1 LNCRQPVSPCEHGRE
16 LAPSSLVPEPN
27 RCALGK
33 TGEDLA
39 CAELCRRG
47 YAILDRRF
55 RTRDGE
61 IDIVARDGAVL
72 VFVEVKT
79 RRSLRFGLPRAAVT
93 LRKQHRMA
101 RMAAAY
107 LARRHPRAWSCRFDV
122 VEITLDRD
130 GAPRIEV
137 LRSAFDGSRAGPGPR

>member
-1 LNCRQPVSPCEHGRE
+1 VPV
-16 LAPSSLVPEPN
+16 PN

-39 CAELCRRG
+39 CAELRRRG

-61 IDIVARDGAVL
+61 IDIVARDGSVL

-93 LRKQHRMA
+93 ADKQHRIA

-107 LARRHPRAWSCRFDV
+107 LARRRPRAWSCRFDV

-130 GAPRIEV
+130 GTPRIDI
-137 LRSAFDGSRAGPGPR
+137 LTGAFDGWRGTPTRS

>member
-1 LNCRQPVSPCEHGRE
+1 MPASDL
-16 LAPSSLVPEPN
+16 
-27 RCALGK
+27 CAIGK
-33 TGEDLA
+33 TGEDHA

-61 IDIVARDGAVL
+61 IDIVALDGSVL

-79 RRSLRFGLPRAAVT
+79 RRSLRFGPPRAAVT
-93 LRKQHRMA
+93 VRKQHRMT

-122 VEITLDRD
+122 VEIMLDRD
-130 GAPRIEV
+130 GTPRVEI
-137 LRSAFDGSRAGPGPR
+137 LAGAFDGCLAGPGPR

>member
-1 LNCRQPVSPCEHGRE
+1 MPTSDL
-16 LAPSSLVPEPN
+16 
-27 RCALGK
+27 CAIGK

-47 YAILDRRF
+47 YAILVRRF

-61 IDIVARDGAVL
+61 IDIVARDGDVL

-93 LRKQHRMA
+93 ERKQHRMV
-101 RMAAAY
+101 RMAATY

-130 GAPRIEV
+130 GAPRVEV
-137 LRSAFDGSRAGPGPR
+137 LAGAFDASRARPGLR